1 MWGVE
6 LAVMAGMI
14 ALNSVFAAYEIALAS
29 VSLTQLQ
36 MLQSQRKA
44 GASFAVSMKD
54 NMEASLA
61 VVQLGIT
68 LVGAI
73 AAAVGGAGPADEV
86 SQWLQSQFALTR
98 PVSHSLSIAMV
109 VIPLTVVTI
118 ILGELV
124 PKVFALK
131 NQARVVLT
139 LSPIMYGFSISVWP
153 AVWFLEGTSTFITDW
168 IDRIVSFRLTGKPPE
183 PSHVQE
189 LRAMASLARA
199 SRLIGAREEKIIL
212 SAARLSSRTIR
223 EIMLPAEHISMMP
236 VGDPLSECLIAAHR
250 DMHTRFPVTE
260 ASGDPQ
266 RIIGYVN
273 FKDIVSAL
281 RLSPQNPSLRAILR
295 PIPSYT
301 DVTIISHCLERMIH
315 EHSHI
320 ALVRDKENRVLG
332 MITLEDIVEELLGE
346 IEDEHQK
353 LPTHC
358 IGHEATWVVGGG
370 LDLTRLKEVTGI
382 DLTSDL
388 PEPHVRKVSEW
399 ITGHLGHGAVGGEE
413 LERSGVRV
421 LVRKIRLQQVLEAQV
436 TRLRP
441 ADDEESDDA
450 SLQPDPP
457 ETDDIA
463 PGI

>member
-6 LAVMAGMI
+6 LAVMAGMVL
-14 ALNSVFAAYEIALAS
+14 LNSVFAAYEIALAS
-29 VSLTQLQ
+29 VSSAQLQ
-36 MLQSQRKA
+36 VLRTQRRRGA
-44 GASFAVSMKD
+44 GSAVHMKD

-68 LVGAI
+68 LVGAV
-73 AAAVGGAGPADEV
+73 AAAVGGAGPAEV
-86 SQWLQSQFALTR
+86 LSAWLQNQFGISEGVATF
-98 PVSHSLSIAMV
+98 IAITLV
-109 VIPLTVVTI
+109 VLPLTVVTI
-118 ILGELV
+118 IFGELV

-131 NQARVVLT
+131 NQTRVVLT
-139 LSPIMYGFSISVWP
+139 LSPLMYSFSLSVWP
-153 AVWFLEGTSTFITDW
+153 AVWFLETTSTFITEA
-168 IDRIVSFRLTGKPPE
+168 IDRAVNLRLRGKPAE
-183 PSHVQE
+183 PTQIQE
-189 LRAMASLARA
+189 LRAVASLARA
-199 SRLIGAREEKIIL
+199 SRLIGAREEKIIV

-223 EIMLPAEHISMMP
+223 EIMLPAQHISMMR
-236 VGDPLSECLIAAHR
+236 VGESLSECLIAAHK

-260 ASGDPQ
+260 SSGDPQ

-281 RLSPQNPSLRAILR
+281 RLSPQNPSIRAILR
-295 PIPSYT
+295 PIASYR
-301 DVTIISHCLERMIH
+301 DETIISQCLERMIH

-320 ALVRDKENRVLG
+320 ALVRDAERQVVG

-358 IGHEATWVVGGG
+358 VGYEDNWVVGGG
-370 LDLTRLKEVTGI
+370 VDLNRLKEITGI
-382 DLTSDL
+382 DLTETL

-413 LERSGVRV
+413 LERGRVRV
-421 LVRKIRLQQVLEAQV
+421 LVRKVKLQQVLEAQL
-436 TRLRP
+436 TRLP
-441 ADDEESDDA
+441 EVEQQPGEELA
-450 SLQPDPP
+450 EEPP
-457 ETDDIA
+457 EPIEEA

>member
-1 MWGVE
+1 MWGAE

-29 VSLTQLQ
+29 ITRAQLQ
-36 MLQSQRKA
+36 VLVNQHRR
-44 GASFAVSMKD
+44 GAKTAFHMKD

-68 LVGAI
+68 LVGAV
-73 AAAVGGAGPADEV
+73 AAAVGGVGPAEN
-86 SQWLQSQFALTR
+86 
-98 PVSHSLSIAMV
+98 LSIWLLEQFPDLPSGAATALAITLV

-118 ILGELV
+118 IFGELV

-131 NQARVVLT
+131 NQTRVVLT
-139 LSPIMYGFSISVWP
+139 LSPIMYSFLLSVWP
-153 AVWFLEGTSTFITDW
+153 AVWFLETTSTFITDI
-168 IDRIVSFRLTGKPPE
+168 IDRIINLRLTGRPPE
-183 PSHVQE
+183 PTQMQE
-189 LRAMASLARA
+189 LRAVASLARA

-223 EIMLPAEHISMMP
+223 EIMLPAEHISTMRT
-236 VGDPLSECLIAAHR
+236 GESLSECLIAAHK

-260 ASGDPQ
+260 SPGDPQ

-295 PIPSYT
+295 PIASYPE
-301 DVTIISHCLERMIH
+301 DMPISTCLERMIH

-320 ALVRDKENRVLG
+320 ALVRDAERQVIGL
-332 MITLEDIVEELLGE
+332 ITLEDIVEELLGE

-353 LPTHC
+353 LPTH
-358 IGHEATWVVGGG
+358 ILGYEDTWVVGGG
-370 LDLTRLKEVTGI
+370 VDLIKFKEQSDI
-382 DLTSDL
+382 DLASNL

-399 ITGHLGHGAVGGEE
+399 ITGHLGHGAMGGEE
-413 LERSGVRV
+413 LVRSGVRV
-421 LVRKIRLQQVLEAQV
+421 LVRKVRLQQVLEAQITKLPEEEIPV
-436 TRLRP
+436 ETLEETP
-441 ADDEESDDA
+441 AEPIEE
-450 SLQPDPP
+450 
-457 ETDDIA
+457 A

>member
-1 MWGVE
+1 MVGAE

-29 VSLTQLQ
+29 VTRAQLQ
-36 MLQSQRKA
+36 VLANQKRR
-44 GASFAVSMKD
+44 GASYAFHMKD

-68 LVGAI
+68 LVGAV
-73 AAAVGGAGPADEV
+73 AAAVGGVGPAE
-86 SQWLQSQFALTR
+86 
-98 PVSHSLSIAMV
+98 SLSEWLLESDLISSTAFATALAITLV

-118 ILGELV
+118 IFGELV

-131 NQARVVLT
+131 NQSFVVLT
-139 LSPIMYGFSISVWP
+139 LSPLMYGFSLSVWP
-153 AVWFLEGTSTFITDW
+153 AVWFLETTSTFITDI
-168 IDRIVSFRLTGKPPE
+168 IDRIVNFRLRGRPAE
-183 PSHVQE
+183 PTQMQE
-189 LRAMASLARA
+189 LRAVASLARA

-212 SAARLSSRTIR
+212 SAARLSSRIIR
-223 EIMLPAEHISMMP
+223 EIMLPAEHISTMR
-236 VGDPLSECLIAAHR
+236 VGESLSECLIAAHK

-260 ASGDPQ
+260 VPGDPQ
-266 RIIGYVN
+266 RIVGYVN

-281 RLSPQNPSLRAILR
+281 RLSPQNPTLRAILR
-295 PIPSYT
+295 PIASYPA
-301 DVTIISHCLERMIH
+301 DTIISACLERMIH

-320 ALVRDKENRVLG
+320 ALVRDAENKVVG

-358 IGHEATWVVGGG
+358 VGYEDVWVVGGG
-370 LDLTRLKEVTGI
+370 VDLTKLKEQTGI
-382 DLTSDL
+382 DLTADL

-399 ITGHLGHGAVGGEE
+399 ITGHLAHGAVGGEE
-413 LERSGVRV
+413 LTRQGVRV
-421 LVRKIRLQQVLEAQV
+421 LVRKVRLQQVLEAQI
-436 TRLRP
+436 TKLP
-441 ADDEESDDA
+441 DEELSREDAEAEPPVSDV
-450 SLQPDPP
+450 
-457 ETDDIA
+457 EA

>member
-1 MWGVE
+1 MWGAE

-14 ALNSVFAAYEIALAS
+14 VLNSVFAAYEIALAS
-29 VSLTQLQ
+29 VTLAQLQ
-36 MLQSQRKA
+36 VLRTQRRT
-44 GASFAVSMKD
+44 GASTALHMKD

-68 LVGAI
+68 LVGAV
-73 AAAVGGAGPADEV
+73 AAAVGGAGPAEALSERLRESFDISQGMSEV
-86 SQWLQSQFALTR
+86 LAIALI
-98 PVSHSLSIAMV
+98 VL
-109 VIPLTVVTI
+109 PLTVVTI
-118 ILGELV
+118 IFGELV

-131 NQARVVLT
+131 NQTRVVLT
-139 LSPIMYGFSISVWP
+139 LSPIMYGFSLSVWP
-153 AVWFLEGTSTFITDW
+153 AVRFLESTSTFITDL
-168 IDRIVSFRLTGKPPE
+168 IDRIISLRFTGKPPE
-183 PSHVQE
+183 PTQMQE

-199 SRLIGAREEKIIL
+199 SRLIGAREEKIIV

-223 EIMLPAEHISMMP
+223 EIMLPAQHMSMMR
-236 VGDPLSECLIAAHR
+236 VGESLSECLIAAHK

-260 ASGDPQ
+260 SAGDPQ

-301 DVTIISHCLERMIH
+301 DATIISTCLERMIH

-320 ALVRDKENRVLG
+320 ALVRDKENNVLG

-358 IGHEATWVVGGG
+358 VGYEDVWVVGGG
-370 LDLTRLKEVTGI
+370 VDLARLKEQTEI
-382 DLTSDL
+382 DLSRDL

-413 LERSGVRV
+413 IERSGVRV
-421 LVRKIRLQQVLEAQV
+421 LVRKVKLQQVLEAQI
-436 TRLRP
+436 TRLP
-441 ADDEESDDA
+441 EDLSVEEEVE
-450 SLQPDPP
+450 QEPP
-457 ETDDIA
+457 VSQEET